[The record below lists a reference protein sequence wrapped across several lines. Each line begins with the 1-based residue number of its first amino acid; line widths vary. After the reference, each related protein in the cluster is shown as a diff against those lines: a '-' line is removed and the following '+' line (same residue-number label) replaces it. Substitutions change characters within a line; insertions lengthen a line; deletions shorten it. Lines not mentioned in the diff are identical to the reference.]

1 METTTDSKPPQPGLI
16 SVSSEP
22 SNYPSPDFT
31 VKSPAPSTEPITP
44 PAATATASS
53 SPSTKSQFF
62 AYLKTPRFWLVLL
75 FGQLL
80 SLCITGTNTFSGLLA
95 ARGTSIPAFQSFF
108 NYVLLNLVYTS
119 YSIYKLGWAGYG
131 EVLKTKG
138 WKYFILAF
146 LDVEGNYFV
155 VLAYRYTTV
164 ISAQLINFWAIVVV
178 VVVSFV
184 FLKVR
189 YHWTQV
195 LGILVCCG
203 GMGVLLARD
212 AVNGSAVSSGMS
224 TELKGDLFMLLG
236 ASIYGLTNV
245 AEEFLVSKAP
255 LWEVVG
261 QIGFWGMIV
270 NGVQM
275 GIFDRGQF
283 AGATWTPEVGGYFT
297 GFTLVM
303 FIFYSTVPVMLRL
316 SSAAF
321 FNISLLTT
329 NFYGVLVG
337 IRVFGYKLDRFYPVA
352 FVMIIVGLG
361 GYFVAKGGEGE
372 QKKPWLGEHQEGG
385 VVGVGT
391 SKRDRTADEEAG
403 EVGEACEVRETRQ
416 GGNQA

>member
-1 METTTDSKPPQPGLI
+1 METTGDSKPLQPGLPGLI
-16 SVSSEP
+16 PVSTDPTSGH
-22 SNYPSPDFT
+22 PSPDST
-31 VKSPAPSTEPITP
+31 MKSPAPSTEPVTTP
-44 PAATATASS
+44 LAPR
-53 SPSTKSQFF
+53 KNQFF

-108 NYVLLNLVYTS
+108 NYLLLNLVYTS
-119 YSIYKLGWAGYG
+119 ISIYKLGWKGYG
-131 EVLKTKG
+131 NVLKTKG

-178 VVVSFV
+178 VVVSFL
-184 FLKVR
+184 FLRVR

-212 AVNGSAVSSGMS
+212 AVNGSAVSAGIS

-245 AEEFLVSKAP
+245 AEEFLVSQAP

-261 QIGFWGMIV
+261 QIGFWGMV
-270 NGVQM
+270 VSGVQM

-283 AGATWTPEVGGYFT
+283 AGATWTPEVGG
-297 GFTLVM
+297 
-303 FIFYSTVPVMLRL
+303 
-316 SSAAF
+316 AAF

-372 QKKPWLGEHQEGG
+372 QRKPWLGEQQEGG

-391 SKRDRTADEEAG
+391 ARRERREE
-403 EVGEACEVRETRQ
+403 E
-416 GGNQA
+416 GGDQA